1 MCNIYI
7 NESFIYLLLLLL
19 FFRRYINESHNKQK
33 QKRTLNLTI
42 YCMHVSKSKNVNQF
56 NVILLKKK
64 CYFWIFFVTIINYY
78 KFIIFIYIF
87 KSLLIKIFM
96 TSLVQPTVQS

>member
-1 MCNIYI
+1 MNLL
-7 NESFIYLLLLLL
+7 FIYLLLLLL
-19 FFRRYINESHNKQK
+19 FLRRYINESHNKQK

-64 CYFWIFFVTIINYY
+64 KVIFGYFFVTIINYY
-78 KFIIFIYIF
+78 NFIVFIYVR
-87 KSLLIKIFM
+87 LNLINHFVRFIPCQICLYF
-96 TSLVQPTVQS
+96 SN